1 VEPIRKIPVVRL
13 RYSGDVLLAMPALCR
28 IKAVHSGSLQEVRP
42 LSHARGQEKAKTVR
56 TVHRVDLLLRPLV
69 VLFKT
74 YVLKQGYRDGVRGLI
89 VCVFASMYTFTKY
102 AKVWEASRPS
112 EPRTFS

>member
-1 VEPIRKIPVVRL
+1 MKNIPVVRL

-74 YVLKQGYRDGVRGLI
+74 YVLKQGFRDGVHGLI
-89 VCVFASMYTFTKY
+89 VSAFASMNTFLKY
-102 AKVWEASRPS
+102 AKLWDLTRGAVSHPESR
-112 EPRTFS
+112 